1 MATFNKNTS
10 PSPISPSTWDSG
22 QSPIPN
28 IGAQFFLGCSVIDFT
43 VNADWSSQGG
53 NLTVNLLEDTLSTS
67 NLDYNN
73 AYARWSLGSTYVQ
86 KLRDPN
92 IYDYATGTLASGS
105 LPVIGSPQ
113 HFRLVDTSN
122 AIVFQY
128 DGILS
133 SISRNASPNAG
144 KIYTVELT
152 SPLKLL
158 ENCSILL
165 KSTPGFGYAIEGNPS
180 GISMNGYYENNS
192 VADPVYYNSN
202 TNRYTSIQLDTNL
215 SKDFVATSGLKTNE
229 IYDITTVGTT
239 GNFALEKDFLTQDV
253 GPTFGTNNRAV
264 NWGNVYNLQNVFGIF
279 ENESYGLT
287 NYARFGGSRSAGNAT
302 KDEGLRLDMIAFALD
317 ELINRNADS
326 SPLPAKR
333 YFGGNI
339 ISGTTTYN
347 FYDVSQGNV
356 ASNPY
361 FFGFDVYSFTTYM
374 INKLGADYIYTGNLS
389 SNLLEFV
396 STLCSDAGVDFIVE
410 LNRIQTSDA
419 GAPNYWDGTDT
430 VSNYDSPGS
439 LYNGGTFHLEKSFTN
454 SVPGGIISIKILD
467 RRSLSISDPANIRT
481 PFSKIAYQILG
492 YEVPDYGD
500 KGLGYINPGDPN
512 PFSSDFES
520 GVFGNTY
527 LDPLDDDYYLKGT
540 DGSSPYGGK
549 FPVVT
554 KADQNVLASGLDI
567 NNVRQ
572 NASQTTIKLQDNQQ
586 TTAKFVVGG
595 KQSRVVS
602 VPQEYIYQ
610 YWGDVSVEPTGNEC
624 LNDETENRQ
633 RPIPVITPLLE
644 DDDVADFIMI
654 DMKDV
659 FGKINDPILNNV
671 VTSGIYCASV
681 MEIRAAMKGYT
692 PWGEFI
698 ETFKPGVSAA
708 LLAYAGININN
719 SINMVGKALFKLS
732 VSSDSI
738 TVDTNQPT
746 SEASEQSVNNGDKH
760 PTPGK
765 KPGKKNAN
773 NKPLDGTIA
782 EELEQKVFEKIKFIG
797 TTHYGKSWVV
807 WTPHPTVKVTASDPT
822 NLTNYGQ
829 YDTSWVPSNDA
840 YLEPEAFNSFKAPK
854 HTKFMN
860 GARVSNYANYY
871 STISSGDILIDRQ
884 KNYQGLT
891 ASANPV
897 GDVSIELYDNKP
909 YKFDFSEVS
918 ETDKANFN
926 IGGVHTRTC
935 EETRTTLKIQTDSEF
950 TFVPYDYFYH
960 YNRGKKPYLSLVD
973 TGVYGISYSGNYC
986 AVHYPGIVLD
996 SGYNIYEGTAKSGQV
1011 PTELA
1016 MLQSSIDYE
1025 KEEVTNS
1032 ILKQIIVE
1040 RMMCGGN
1047 TASVWTNSPP
1057 NFQYVNNVSLTENFL
1072 DLIVPDNGINCIT
1085 FTKITTPFVKYP
1097 ITDLDG
1103 DTRKRVNI
1111 ALDTLARTLFTVGNG
1126 GVTPTSPAGEVPDSH
1141 RNSTYYSDELHPPCI
1156 QPLEV
1161 GICQQSTRHHYGP
1174 WFTQHN
1180 FIYGGKVEYIEDE
1193 SLVPE
1198 NFIFPLYGDLSSVDS
1213 NAPAFSGNLSGF
1225 YGMNLAGQA
1234 IANSIDGYGQFASE
1248 DGSLTIPGAPL
1259 IKRIGEALL
1268 NGPYITSLNVSVGA
1282 QGITTQYT
1290 FNSVTS
1296 RSGKTNSDI
1305 INKIRRVS
1313 NAITKS

>member
-1 MATFNKNTS
+1 
-10 PSPISPSTWDSG
+10 
-22 QSPIPN
+22 
-28 IGAQFFLGCSVIDFT
+28 
-43 VNADWSSQGG
+43 
-53 NLTVNLLEDTLSTS
+53 
-67 NLDYNN
+67 
-73 AYARWSLGSTYVQ
+73 VQ

-92 IYDYATGTLASGS
+92 IYDYATGTLANGS

-202 TNRYTSIQLDTNL
+202 TNRYTSIQLDRNL
-215 SKDFVATSGLKTNE
+215 SKGFVATSGLKTNE
-229 IYDITTVGTT
+229 IYDTATVGTT
-239 GNFALEKDFLTQDV
+239 GNFALEKNFLTQNI
-253 GPTFGTNNRAV
+253 GPTFGTNNRAI

-512 PFSSDFES
+512 PFSSAFEW
-520 GVFGNTY
+520 GAFGNTY
-527 LDPLDDDYYLKGT
+527 LDPLDDDYVLKGT

-554 KADQNVLASGLDI
+554 KADQNVLANTAGLDI
-567 NNVRQ
+567 NDVRQ
-572 NASQTTIKLQDNQQ
+572 NASQTTVKIQDNQQ
-586 TTAKFVVGG
+586 TTAKFIVGG
-595 KQSRVVS
+595 KQSRIVH

-610 YWGDVSVEPTGNEC
+610 YWGEISVDPVEDCT
-624 LNDETENRQ
+624 NDGTVVQ
-633 RPIPVITPLLE
+633 KRPIPVITPFLE
-644 DDDVADFIMI
+644 PDDIVDFIMI

-659 FGKINDPILNNV
+659 FDNTDTGQTVLGNIH
-671 VTSGIYCASV
+671 TSGIYMASV
-681 MEIRAAMKGYT
+681 VEIRAAMTGRTNWLEYAKR
-692 PWGEFI
+692 I
-698 ETFKPGVSAA
+698 KPCMISA
-708 LLAYAGININN
+708 LYQYAGVNIAQTVGLMASASYFATRNAANEDWQIDINTPTK
-719 SINMVGKALFKLS
+719 KAS
-732 VSSDSI
+732 DDSANTGEDRSS
-738 TVDTNQPT
+738 P
-746 SEASEQSVNNGDKH
+746 
-760 PTPGK
+760 PGK
-765 KPGKKNAN
+765 EPSKKTESGNS
-773 NKPLDGTIA
+773 
-782 EELEQKVFEKIKFIG
+782 ELEQSSTKLFYDMTSKIHEKIKRIG
-797 TTHYGKSWVV
+797 DNHYGKSWAV
-807 WTPHPTVKVTASDPT
+807 WTPQPTSKVTDS
-822 NLTNYGQ
+822 LSNYGQ
-829 YDTSWVPSNDA
+829 YQFSWTPTQDA
-840 YLEPEAFNSFKAPK
+840 YLEPGSFDAFNAPK

-860 GARVSNYANYY
+860 GARLSSYANYY
-871 STISSGDILIDRQ
+871 STVPTNIIDRNKDIQGNTDSSGDEADDVVITI
-884 KNYQGLT
+884 T
-891 ASANPV
+891 
-897 GDVSIELYDNKP
+897 GDH
-909 YKFDFSEVS
+909 KFDFSKVES
-918 ETDKANFN
+918 DN
-926 IGGVHTRTC
+926 ILDTYSCDGVRTSV
-935 EETRTTLKIQTDSEF
+935 KIQSQENLI
-950 TFVPYDYFYH
+950 FVPFDYFVDYD
-960 YNRGKKPYLSLVD
+960 RGRKPYAEFSSDTPSVYNLSYNTHFCRVR
-973 TGVYGISYSGNYC
+973 
-986 AVHYPGIVLD
+986 YPGIIIE
-996 SGYNIYEGTAKSGQV
+996 SGYDIYADTAKSGIDIISNSQL
-1011 PTELA
+1011 P
-1016 MLQSSIDYE
+1016 SSIDYE
-1025 KEEVTNS
+1025 KTTSFTLKVDIAG
-1032 ILKQIIVE
+1032 ILCDRNTPTSFRPGFDNNKTIINDFV
-1040 RMMCGGN
+1040 
-1047 TASVWTNSPP
+1047 
-1057 NFQYVNNVSLTENFL
+1057 NF
-1072 DLIVPDNGINCIT
+1072 IVPDHGINCIT
-1085 FTKITTPFVKYP
+1085 FTKITTPFVELPPLNPDTKYEKARVFSLA
-1097 ITDLDG
+1097 IISDALLNSVSG
-1103 DTRKRVNI
+1103 GNNNVNI
-1111 ALDTLARTLFTVGNG
+1111 NEYAGPSNINLA
-1126 GVTPTSPAGEVPDSH
+1126 AKQ
-1141 RNSTYYSDELHPPCI
+1141 YHPPCV

-1161 GICQQSTRHHYGP
+1161 GLAQQSTRHHYGP

-1198 NFIFPLYGDLSSVDS
+1198 NFIFPVYGTLSSSDS
-1213 NAPAFSGNLSGF
+1213 NAPSFSGVLSGF

-1234 IANSIDGYGQFASE
+1234 IANSIDGYGQFAAE

-1259 IKRIGEALL
+1259 VKRIGDALL
-1268 NGPYITSLNVSVGA
+1268 GGPYITSINVSVGV

-1296 RSGKTNSDI
+1296 RSGKTNADI
-1305 INKIRRVS
+1305 VNKIRRVS
-1313 NAITKS
+1313 GAITKQ

>member
-1 MATFNKNTS
+1 MASFNTNS
-10 PSPISPSTWDSG
+10 NPSPFGTSSATP
-22 QSPIPN
+22 QPN

-92 IYDYATGTLASGS
+92 IYDYATGTLANGS

-215 SKDFVATSGLKTNE
+215 SKGFVATSGLKTNE
-229 IYDITTVGTT
+229 IYDTTTVGTA
-239 GNFALEKDFLTQDV
+239 GNFALEKNFLTQNI
-253 GPTFGTNNRAV
+253 GPTFGTNNRAI

-374 INKLGADYIYTGNLS
+374 INKLGADYVYTGNLS
-389 SNLLEFV
+389 SNLLEFI

-512 PFSSDFES
+512 PFSSAFEW
-520 GVFGNTY
+520 GAFGNTY
-527 LDPLDDDYYLKGT
+527 LDPLDDDYVLKGT

-554 KADQNVLASGLDI
+554 KADQNVLANTAGLDI
-567 NNVRQ
+567 NDVRQ
-572 NASQTTIKLQDNQQ
+572 NASQTTVKIQDNQQ

-595 KQSRVVS
+595 KQSRVVH

-610 YWGDVSVEPTGNEC
+610 YWGEISVEPTGNEC
-624 LNDETENRQ
+624 LNDGTENRL
-633 RPIPVITPLLE
+633 RPIPVITPFLE
-644 DDDVADFIMI
+644 PDDVVDFIMI
-654 DMKDV
+654 DTKSI
-659 FGKINDPILNNV
+659 FGNINDSILNNV
-671 VTSGIYCASV
+671 NTSGVYCASV
-681 MEIRAAMKGYT
+681 VEIRAAMKGFSN
-692 PWGEFI
+692 WLDFI
-698 ETFKPGVSAA
+698 HVFKPCVSAA
-708 LLAYAGININN
+708 LQAYAGLDINN
-719 SINMVGKALFKLS
+719 ALDQLVGTQFKLNQTAN
-732 VSSDSI
+732 SI
-738 TVDTNQPT
+738 SVDTNEPT
-746 SEASEQSVNNGDKH
+746 HQASETATNGGESH
-760 PTPGK
+760 LTPSK
-765 KPGKKNAN
+765 KLSEKDESNRSLNGAIVEDIEKK
-773 NKPLDGTIA
+773 LH
-782 EELEQKVFEKIKFIG
+782 EKIKFIG
-797 TTHYGKSWVV
+797 DTHYGKSWVV
-807 WTPHPTVKVTASDPT
+807 WTPQSTPKVTAEDPT
-822 NLTNYGQ
+822 NLTNYGK
-829 YDTSWVPSNDA
+829 YDNSWSPVADA
-840 YLEPEAFNSFKAPK
+840 YLEPSAFNEFRAPK

-860 GARVSNYANYY
+860 GARVCNYANYY
-871 STISSGDILIDRQ
+871 SVINSGDILIDRQ
-884 KNYQGLT
+884 KNYQNL
-891 ASANPV
+891 SSSPYPV
-897 GDVSIELYDNKP
+897 NDAYIDLYDNKP
-909 YKFDFSEVS
+909 YSFDFSEIS
-918 ETDKANFN
+918 ETDKAQFN
-926 IGGVHTRTC
+926 TDIYNTSTC
-935 EETRTTLKIQTDSEF
+935 SETRTSLKIQSESEF
-950 TFVPYDYFYH
+950 TFVPYDYFY
-960 YNRGKKPYLSLVD
+960 YYDRGRKPYFSPVT
-973 TGVYGISYSGNYC
+973 TGIYGISYSGNYC
-986 AVHYPGIVLD
+986 RVQYPGMIIE
-996 SGYNIYEGTAKSGQV
+996 SGYDIYRGTSKAGSSPTNI
-1011 PTELA
+1011 A
-1016 MLQSSIDYE
+1016 MLPSSLDYE

-1032 ILKQIIVE
+1032 ILKQTILE
-1040 RMMCGGN
+1040 RIMCGGN
-1047 TASVWTNSPP
+1047 TSSVWTNGSPV
-1057 NFQYVNNVSLTENFL
+1057 FQYVNNISLTEDFL
-1072 DLIVPDNGINCIT
+1072 DLMVPDNGINCIT
-1085 FTKITTPFVKYP
+1085 FTRITTPFVKYP
-1097 ITDLDG
+1097 ITDG
-1103 DTRKRVNI
+1103 DTRKYTNFGLNILAPAMFNI
-1111 ALDTLARTLFTVGNG
+1111 ANG
-1126 GVTPTSPAGEVPDSH
+1126 GENINIDGENTPDSH
-1141 RNSTYYSDELHPPCI
+1141 KNSTYHSDEFYPPCI
-1156 QPLEV
+1156 QPTEV
-1161 GICQQSTRHHYGP
+1161 GLAQQSTRHHYGP

-1198 NFIFPLYGDLSSVDS
+1198 NFIFPVYGTLSSLDS
-1213 NAPAFSGNLSGF
+1213 NAPAFSSILSGF

-1234 IANSIDGYGQFASE
+1234 IANSIDGYGQFAAE

-1259 IKRIGEALL
+1259 VKRIGDALL
-1268 NGPYITSLNVSVGA
+1268 GGPYITSINVSVGV

-1296 RSGKTNSDI
+1296 RSGKTNTDI
-1305 INKIRRVS
+1305 VNKIRRVS
-1313 NAITKS
+1313 NAVLKR